1 MKTFKVKVTVVLLA
15 LSFFICIPH
24 HTCDAAKVEGVEGNS
39 YLAFLISTFDLYL
52 DIISF
57 KEGTFSMALLE
68 EQIGG
73 SGEYTDSE
81 VLYTAEW
88 TSTDGNTKYNFTGI
102 SIVSLVTFGIGDKTV
117 PSGDATDTD
126 QFHFVGILS
135 TLIPD

>member
-1 MKTFKVKVTVVLLA
+1 MKTFNVKVVVIVLA
-15 LSFFICIPH
+15 LSFFMWIPH

-39 YLAFLISTFDLYL
+39 YLTFLISTFNLYL

-73 SGEYTDSE
+73 SGEYTDRE

-102 SIVSLVTFGIGDKTV
+102 SIVSLVTFGIGEKTV
-117 PSGDATDTD
+117 PSGNATDTD
-126 QFHFVGILS
+126 QFNFVGILS